1 MKLAQYVDD
10 INHWIGLFG
19 DEPLSLDNPQ
29 DRQAIADRIAI
40 DLSPE
45 NLTCDGELSM
55 SQVEYHR
62 ALLEQCLSE
71 LREIDSTV
79 SVNL

>member
-1 MKLAQYVDD
+1 MKLAQYVDGV
-10 INHWIGLFG
+10 NKWLGLFG
-19 DEPLSLDNPQ
+19 EGPLSLDNPQ
-29 DRQAIADRIAI
+29 DRQAIADRIAS

-55 SQVEYHR
+55 SQVEYRR